1 MEPGIRWVTLRLKN
15 IGSETVKFLD
25 VKLHTLDSY
34 YIRVFGTGEYVM
46 NLAPGEEATR
56 AFQLEAISTSNLY
69 ASVYGFSPK
78 GTFSIESLPVTI
90 VVTGKAAEIVSMFA
104 MSMPYTPM
112 GKAVKIQAIV
122 KGLKDSRDLDL
133 EFYAQM
139 PLKWPEEL
147 AKIEIK
153 RISKD
158 EEQRYSAE
166 LIPKEE
172 GFYVIRAYLYDK
184 DKRIDLK
191 NDTIWAQK

>member
-1 MEPGIRWVTLRLKN
+1 M
-15 IGSETVKFLD
+15 
-25 VKLHTLDSY
+25 HTLDSY
-34 YIRVFGTGEYVM
+34 YIRVFGTGEYII

-56 AFQLEAISTSNLY
+56 AFQLEATSTSDLY

-78 GTFSIESLPVTI
+78 GAFSIESLPVTI
-90 VVTGKAAEIVSMFA
+90 AVTGKAAEIVSMFA